1 MKEPSLSVGE
11 KLQSRW
17 ARFRERVRK
26 TFPFLSGVVAA
37 LLALFLFNTFFP
49 GARPL
54 TPAEVNAAIS
64 SAMASATPKPA
75 DGVLVYQIIQ
85 PSLVWI
91 EAEGVDDAGETS
103 RGLGSGVIFDQNGSI
118 LTSLHVVD
126 GAPTI
131 NVTFAD
137 GTQSQAVI
145 ANAQPEMDI
154 AVLQAETL
162 PELFLPATLGNAG
175 SLQVGDDAFVV
186 GNPFGLYSSMSAGV
200 ISGFNR
206 TFQPPGTNQ
215 TIEGLIQVDAAIN
228 PGNSGGPLLNRY
240 GHVVG
245 IVTGIINP
253 TDESF
258 FVGIGFAVPINVA
271 AGGGGSPPY

>member
-1 MKEPSLSVGE
+1 
-11 KLQSRW
+11 
-17 ARFRERVRK
+17 
-26 TFPFLSGVVAA
+26 
-37 LLALFLFNTFFP
+37 
-49 GARPL
+49 
-54 TPAEVNAAIS
+54 
-64 SAMASATPKPA
+64 
-75 DGVLVYQIIQ
+75 
-85 PSLVWI
+85 
-91 EAEGVDDAGETS
+91 
-103 RGLGSGVIFDQNGSI
+103 
-118 LTSLHVVD
+118 VVD

-137 GTQSQAVI
+137 GTQSRAVI

-200 ISGFNR
+200 VSGFNR